1 MHSPLFDCED
11 DTKVIDVMP
20 PMELHL
26 FTGVFNRIF
35 DIGNEILSSSN
46 CNISLWKEALGF
58 QRPNLHRECFNGNQ
72 CSLLLKNL
80 DVLVQI
86 VGSQEPVSETFQN
99 LLDCF
104 KTLQVG
110 W

>member
-35 DIGNEILSSSN
+35 DIGNEILSSGY
-46 CNISLWKEALGF
+46 CQMFLWNEALGF
-58 QRPNLHRECFNGNQ
+58 QKPKLHGECFNGNQ
-72 CSLLLKNL
+72 FTLLLKNL

-86 VGSQEPVSETFQN
+86 VGSQEPLSETFKN
-99 LLDCF
+99 LLDCL
-104 KTLQVG
+104 KP
-110 W
+110 